1 MSNTSHPSAVELFDI
16 SDEQLRSRASLKW
29 SNVDTDVLPAWV
41 AEMDVHL
48 APAITQTL
56 RDALD
61 RHDAG
66 YPGSADSLIAAF
78 SDFAQQRWNWSI
90 EPEHVSI
97 HVDAATAAAKLM
109 RHYVGADRRVMIM
122 PPVYNRF
129 YDWLAAGGVEPVE
142 VPLTDLS
149 NGGFFDL
156 DGIEAG
162 LKAGTRV
169 ILLCNP
175 HNPLGRVFSK
185 DELSQLADLAAQY
198 DAVVLSDEI
207 HAPLVYHGVEY
218 SPWLTVSDAARD
230 TGIALHTA
238 TKSWNFAGLKCGIA
252 VRSSTGPWP
261 DDLDPKTTLTDSG
274 FWGVLATE
282 AAFGRSRDWL
292 DAVRGHFQE
301 QTDRL
306 AELLAEHLPGVTFH
320 PPRASFLAW
329 LDFRETGL
337 NEEPADYFLREA
349 RVALNPG
356 TRFGAVGEGFARL
369 NMGTSAERLERM
381 IQAMGSAWPPTLST
395 ANAASL

>member
-1 MSNTSHPSAVELFDI
+1 MSNTSLPSAVELFDI
-16 SDEQLRSRASLKW
+16 SDEQLRARASLKW
-29 SNVDTDVLPAWV
+29 SNVDADVLPAWV
-41 AEMDVHL
+41 AEMDVYL
-48 APAITQTL
+48 APAITESL
-56 RDALD
+56 RAALD

-66 YPGSADSLIAAF
+66 YPGSADGVIRAF
-78 SDFAQQRWNWSI
+78 SDFADQRWNWSI
-90 EPEHVSI
+90 EPDQVSI

-109 RHYVGADRRVMIM
+109 RHYAGDDRCVMIM

-129 YDWLAAGGVEPVE
+129 YDWLAVGGVEPVE
-142 VPLTDLS
+142 VPLTDLPK
-149 NGGFFDL
+149 GGFFDF

-175 HNPLGRVFSK
+175 HNPLGRVFSQ
-185 DELSQLADLAAQY
+185 DELSRLADLAAQY

-207 HAPLVYHGVEY
+207 HAPLVYPGVEY
-218 SPWLTVSDAARD
+218 SPWLTVSDAARN

-274 FWGVLATE
+274 FWGLLATE
-282 AAFGRSRDWL
+282 AAFGHSRDWL

-306 AELLAEHLPGVTFH
+306 TDLLDKHLPGVTFH

-329 LDFRETGL
+329 LDFRETDL

-356 TRFGAVGEGFARL
+356 TRFGSVGTGFARL

-381 IQAMGSAWPPTLST
+381 IQAMGAAWPPR
-395 ANAASL
+395 

>member
-29 SNVDTDVLPAWV
+29 SNVDADVLPAWV

-109 RHYVGADRRVMIM
+109 RNYAGADRRVMIM

-129 YDWLAAGGVEPVE
+129 YDWLAVGGVEPVE

-169 ILLCNP
+169 
-175 HNPLGRVFSK
+175 S
-185 DELSQLADLAAQY
+185 
-198 DAVVLSDEI
+198 
-207 HAPLVYHGVEY
+207 
-218 SPWLTVSDAARD
+218 
-230 TGIALHTA
+230 
-238 TKSWNFAGLKCGIA
+238 
-252 VRSSTGPWP
+252 
-261 DDLDPKTTLTDSG
+261 
-274 FWGVLATE
+274 
-282 AAFGRSRDWL
+282 
-292 DAVRGHFQE
+292 
-301 QTDRL
+301 
-306 AELLAEHLPGVTFH
+306 
-320 PPRASFLAW
+320 
-329 LDFRETGL
+329 
-337 NEEPADYFLREA
+337 
-349 RVALNPG
+349 
-356 TRFGAVGEGFARL
+356 
-369 NMGTSAERLERM
+369 
-381 IQAMGSAWPPTLST
+381 
-395 ANAASL
+395 